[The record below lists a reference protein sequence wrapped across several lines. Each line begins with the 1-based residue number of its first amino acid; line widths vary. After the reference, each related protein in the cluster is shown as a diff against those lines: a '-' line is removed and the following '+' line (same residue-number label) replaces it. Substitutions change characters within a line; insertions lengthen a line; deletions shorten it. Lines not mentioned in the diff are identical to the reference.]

1 MWKRSGQSWCAFD
14 RVKQEGGKV
23 LTILRNSDQLVLG
36 AVLLRNPQVHPR
48 LCFPAS
54 STSGLRAGNPSLFL
68 CFEQVCTKVFFA
80 FLASGVGVPVNEAG
94 LSGNQPPILGNPS
107 PALGKS
113 AFDFG
118 EIRRNPSPILP
129 PALGKSATD
138 FGKISHRLWG
148 KTGSVLGKDWL
159 AFRERLARFGRN
171 WFGFWIGLRQ
181 SSSLTVLN
189 AKHVWVW
196 MSLKVNQPVGSWKGK
211 MLKPINFDIET
222 VLGFVLGT
230 CMRYHKHKLIYI
242 VPIEDEHT

>member
-1 MWKRSGQSWCAFD
+1 M
-14 RVKQEGGKV
+14 
-23 LTILRNSDQLVLG
+23 
-36 AVLLRNPQVHPR
+36 RNPQVHPR

-159 AFRERLARFGRN
+159 AFRERLDRFGRN

-189 AKHVWVW
+189 AKYPKTGAGSPLPS
-196 MSLKVNQPVGSWKGK
+196 SLLQVAQIAFNSPWCLLVLPWCLPGCPNGPFLPPWCIPGCLNDPFLPPCSLPGC
-211 MLKPINFDIET
+211 LKWSFPAS
-222 VLGFVLGT
+222 L
-230 CMRYHKHKLIYI
+230 
-242 VPIEDEHT
+242 VPPSLPN

>member
-1 MWKRSGQSWCAFD
+1 MKICGKEVDKVWCAFD

-23 LTILRNSDQLVLG
+23 LTVLRNSDQLVLG

-94 LSGNQPPILGNPS
+94 LSGNQPPILGKSTTFLGNPS

-129 PALGKSATD
+129 PALGKSVTDFGKIRHGFWGNPSPILGKLATD
-138 FGKISHRLWG
+138 FGKISHRFWG
-148 KTGSVLGKDWL
+148 NQPPTLGKNWL
-159 AFRERLARFGRN
+159 CFRERLARF
-171 WFGFWIGLRQ
+171 
-181 SSSLTVLN
+181 
-189 AKHVWVW
+189 
-196 MSLKVNQPVGSWKGK
+196 
-211 MLKPINFDIET
+211 
-222 VLGFVLGT
+222 
-230 CMRYHKHKLIYI
+230 
-242 VPIEDEHT
+242 

>member
-1 MWKRSGQSWCAFD
+1 MDKVRCAFD

-23 LTILRNSDQLVLG
+23 WTILRNSDQLVLG

-138 FGKISHRLWG
+138 FGEK
-148 KTGSVLGKDWL
+148 L
-159 AFRERLARFGRN
+159 ALF
-171 WFGFWIGLRQ
+171 
-181 SSSLTVLN
+181 
-189 AKHVWVW
+189 
-196 MSLKVNQPVGSWKGK
+196 
-211 MLKPINFDIET
+211 
-222 VLGFVLGT
+222 
-230 CMRYHKHKLIYI
+230 
-242 VPIEDEHT
+242 